1 MSIDYDRSLL
11 LNHFTHT
18 LTTILSTLNPH
29 SPYTKIKKHG
39 QTHLAQLHS
48 PPCFSEF
55 NMISFQLCS
64 NLFNI
69 NSKIQYKKHSKKII
83 LALVFY
89 YKLLIYQK
97 SKATSNCMLPES
109 SVKQK
114 PGIILNTF
122 SCHYFLIRRLTFL
135 FHLLG
140 LSKKAQECC
149 LCIFFFN
156 GEGGIMLSDHKV
168 VSLNSVNISVT

>member
-1 MSIDYDRSLL
+1 
-11 LNHFTHT
+11 
-18 LTTILSTLNPH
+18 
-29 SPYTKIKKHG
+29 
-39 QTHLAQLHS
+39 
-48 PPCFSEF
+48 
-55 NMISFQLCS
+55 MISFQLCS

-122 SCHYFLIRRLTFL
+122 SFHCFLIRRLTFL

-149 LCIFFFN
+149 LCIFFFLMEREVSCCQTTKQYLSTLSIFQSHELLKQPSN
-156 GEGGIMLSDHKV
+156 DLKIMEIFPDFRQ
-168 VSLNSVNISVT
+168 NSG